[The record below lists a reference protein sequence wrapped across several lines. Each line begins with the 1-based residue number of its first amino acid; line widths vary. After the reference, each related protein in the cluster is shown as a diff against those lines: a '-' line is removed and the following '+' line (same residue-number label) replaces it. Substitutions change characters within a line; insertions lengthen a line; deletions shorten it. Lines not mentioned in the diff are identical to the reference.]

1 MYFMAH
7 AESSPVAAQNDP
19 LLTALLTAPDAVS
32 RDRELSRL
40 LTEIVQPLIAT
51 IVRRHERFG
60 RLQGEDLGAIVM
72 LRVIARLDELTNGTG
87 EPIERLR
94 EYVARLARNATS
106 DLLRSRY
113 PERRRLQRRIR
124 AELTRD
130 GRFAMWAS
138 PNGVLCGLSAWRG
151 MERTKEAPAL
161 GRRDAS
167 DVGGTL
173 RELFE
178 RAGGPVTLTS
188 ATQVLAAAWNIAD
201 AVRFD
206 AADLELR
213 DVSAAPDLRIENRS
227 LLESLWREVRELRP
241 LQRAVL
247 LLNLR
252 DVDGSNAL
260 ALLVILDIAS
270 LDDIAAAIGVTAEA
284 LAEIW
289 STLPADDLRIAEMFS
304 LRRQQVI
311 NLRQAARQRLG
322 RRVGR

>member
-1 MYFMAH
+1 MAH
-7 AESSPVAAQNDP
+7 AERSPVAAQNDP
-19 LLTALLTAPDAVS
+19 LLMPLLTARDAVS

-40 LTEIVQPLIAT
+40 LTEVVQPLIAT

-72 LRVIARLDELTNGTG
+72 LRVIARLDELTNGSG

-94 EYVARLARNATS
+94 EYVARLTRNATS

-124 AELTRD
+124 STLTRD

-138 PNGVLCGLSAWRG
+138 PNGVLCGFSAWRG

-161 GRRDAS
+161 GRRDPS
-167 DVGGTL
+167 DVAATL

-178 RAGGPVTLTS
+178 RAGGPVTLAS
-188 ATQVLAAAWNIAD
+188 ATQVLAVAWNVTD
-201 AVRFD
+201 TVLFD
-206 AADLELR
+206 AADVAIR
-213 DVSAAPDLRIENRS
+213 DAAPPPDLRIENRTM
-227 LLESLWREVRELRP
+227 LESLWREVRDLRP

-270 LDDIAAAIGVTAEA
+270 LDDIAAAIGIPPET
-284 LAEIW
+284 LAGLW
-289 STLPADDLRIAEMFS
+289 NVLPIDDLRIAEMFS

>member
-1 MYFMAH
+1 
-7 AESSPVAAQNDP
+7 
-19 LLTALLTAPDAVS
+19 
-32 RDRELSRL
+32 
-40 LTEIVQPLIAT
+40 VQPVISNV
-51 IVRRHERFG
+51 VRRHER

-72 LRVIARLDELTNGTG
+72 LRVIGRLDELASGGG

-94 EYVARLARNATS
+94 EYVARLARNVTS

-113 PERRRLQRRIR
+113 PERRRLRRRICTVL
-124 AELTRD
+124 ARD
-130 GRFAMWAS
+130 ARFAMWPT
-138 PNGVLCGLSAWRG
+138 PNGVLCGLRAWRG
-151 MERTKEAPAL
+151 MERTKEAPVL

-167 DVGGTL
+167 DAGATL

-178 RAGGPVTLTS
+178 LAGGPLSVNAVTQTLATSWNVTDTLILDASELPLPDTS
-188 ATQVLAAAWNIAD
+188 AT
-201 AVRFD
+201 
-206 AADLELR
+206 
-213 DVSAAPDLRIENRS
+213 PDLRIENRAM
-227 LLESLWREVRELRP
+227 LENLWREVRELRP

-260 ALLVILDIAS
+260 ALLVLLDIATFDEIATAIGLPPES
-270 LDDIAAAIGVTAEA
+270 LAAI
-284 LAEIW
+284 W
-289 STLPADDLRIAEMFS
+289 SDLPIDDLRIGEMFS

>member
-1 MYFMAH
+1 MARI
-7 AESSPVAAQNDP
+7 ESSPVAAPNDP
-19 LLTALLTAPDAVS
+19 LLLPLLAAPDEAS
-32 RDRELSRL
+32 RERELTRL
-40 LTEIVQPLIAT
+40 LLEVVEPVIASV
-51 IVRRHERFG
+51 VRRHERFG

-72 LRVIARLDELTNGTG
+72 LRVIARLDDLTSGSG

-94 EYVARLARNATS
+94 EYVSRLARNATS

-124 AELTRD
+124 AVLARD
-130 GRFAMWAS
+130 ERFAMWPT
-138 PNGVLCGLSAWRG
+138 PNGVLCGFRAWRG
-151 MERTKEAPAL
+151 LERTKEAPAL

-167 DVGGTL
+167 DAAATL

-178 RAGGPVTLTS
+178 CAGGPVTLS
-188 ATQVLAAAWNIAD
+188 AATQVLAAAWNITDTVLFDVAELSVPD
-201 AVRFD
+201 TAV
-206 AADLELR
+206 
-213 DVSAAPDLRIENRS
+213 APDLRIENRTM
-227 LLESLWREVRELRP
+227 LERLWREVRELRP

-260 ALLVILDIAS
+260 ALLVLLDIAS
-270 LDDIAAAIGVTAEA
+270 FDDIAAAIGITSEA
-284 LAEIW
+284 LAELW
-289 STLPADDLRIAEMFS
+289 SALPVDDLRIAGMFS

-322 RRVGR
+322 RRMASKS